1 MSEATAGLPGPRPLL
16 RRAAL
21 IVAAV
26 SVLGAS
32 GIAAAAPTTALDD
45 PTRPPGY
52 TSTGRGGAVQRPRWV
67 LSQTLISPG
76 RRRAIVNG
84 RSVSEGDWIHGAVVV
99 EILPTEVKLRRRDRT
114 FSIKLLPGRVKRPAR

>member
-1 MSEATAGLPGPRPLL
+1 MDRRFEPHALL
-16 RRAAL
+16 RRALLVVATGVAL
-21 IVAAV
+21 
-26 SVLGAS
+26 
-32 GIAAAAPTTALDD
+32 AAAAITVAAPATLDD

-52 TSTGRGGAVQRPRWV
+52 TSAGRSSAIRQPQWV

-76 RRRAIVNG
+76 RRLAIVNG
-84 RSVSEGDWIHGAVVV
+84 RSVSEGEVIRGAVVV